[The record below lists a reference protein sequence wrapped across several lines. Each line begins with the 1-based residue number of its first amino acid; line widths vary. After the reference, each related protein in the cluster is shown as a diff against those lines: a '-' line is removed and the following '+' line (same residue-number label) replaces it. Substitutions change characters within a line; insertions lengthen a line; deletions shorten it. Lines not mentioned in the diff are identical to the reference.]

1 MGAMIELFFRYQFCR
16 DWDTRIRKIGYSISF
31 AIRGVYVLMVFAV
44 VKSVYD
50 SICWFEV
57 MSDCIVQF
65 ANTIKIFSLLG
76 FDDYLCCKIV
86 IYTILFL
93 PVLYSTLISV
103 PFLNCTYFFCFVKYL
118 T

>member
-1 MGAMIELFFRYQFCR
+1 MNYFS
-16 DWDTRIRKIGYSISF
+16 DISF
-31 AIRGVYVLMVFAV
+31 VEIGILGLERLVIVFHLPLEGVYVLMVFAV

>member
-1 MGAMIELFFRYQFCR
+1 
-16 DWDTRIRKIGYSISF
+16 
-31 AIRGVYVLMVFAV
+31 MVFAV

-93 PVLYSTLISV
+93 PVLYSTLHLSLMLFFTLGSHVGISSRRLISV